1 MLVPFAN
8 TKFDNV
14 SSRDFYSRNKELKDC
29 NFNGGLSI
37 TFPDHESVIFYVEGM
52 PATALQEYN
61 RWVSL
66 GDDLIEPVENKAI
79 NVDAK
84 MTAFE
89 MPPGFLHIFL
99 HKHVDSTVNGELGS
113 YLSVRNMV
121 RNFEDEHS
129 TCFIK
134 VRDKEA
140 RGYVF
145 INFGKQVGAT
155 FESESG
161 KSYDENAMK
170 EMDKLKGKARVS
182 IYFLELSHAYMKSPP
197 AQPVIEAPVEPV
209 KEVKP
214 EPMPVRSLQ
223 MNPVEGVKSITY
235 ILDKPSSMPAPASMP
250 ASMPAPA
257 PEIIGTPQLKLIVV
271 MSDDRFVSLRHR
283 SKLRALETM
292 NEENIAWVD
301 RKTLASLN
309 VKGDH
314 KASLILSG
322 GKEYPVTLREM
333 EIVPEES
340 KYVILPL
347 KLRKRLDINKGAM
360 IGIKA

>member
-37 TFPDHESVIFYVEGM
+37 TFPDHESVIFYVEGE
-52 PATALQEYN
+52 PVTALQEYN
-61 RWVSL
+61 RWIAL
-66 GDDLIEPVENKAI
+66 GDELIEPVENKAI

-99 HKHVDSTVNGELGS
+99 HKHVDSAVNGELGS

-121 RNFEDEHS
+121 KNFEDEHS

-145 INFGKQVGAT
+145 INFGKQVGAA

-182 IYFLELSHAYMKSPP
+182 IYFLELSHAYMKSPL
-197 AQPVIEAPVEPV
+197 AQPVIEACEEPV

-214 EPMPVRSLQ
+214 EAMPVRSLQ

-235 ILDKPSSMPAPASMP
+235 ILDKPSST
-250 ASMPAPA
+250 PA
-257 PEIIGTPQLKLIVV
+257 PEVIGTPQLKLIVV
-271 MSDDRFVSLRHR
+271 MSNDRFVSLRHR
-283 SKLRALETM
+283 SKLRALETL

-309 VKGDH
+309 VKGDN
-314 KASLILSG
+314 KAILILSS

>member
-14 SSRDFYSRNKELKDC
+14 SSRDFYSRNKDLKDC
-29 NFNGGLSI
+29 NFNGALCI
-37 TFPDHESVIFYVEGM
+37 TFPDHESVIFYVEGE
-52 PATALQEYN
+52 PVTALQEYN
-61 RWVSL
+61 RWIAL

-79 NVDAK
+79 NVDAR

-89 MPPGFLHIFL
+89 LPPGFLHIFL

-113 YLSVRNMV
+113 YLSIRNMV
-121 RNFEDEHS
+121 KSFEDEHS

-145 INFGKQVGAT
+145 INFGKQVGAA

-182 IYFLELSHAYMKSPP
+182 IYFLELSSAYMKSPS
-197 AQPVIEAPVEPV
+197 AQPIIDVFEEPV

-214 EPMPVRSLQ
+214 PESMPVGSFKL
-223 MNPVEGVKSITY
+223 NPIEDVKSITY
-235 ILDKPSSMPAPASMP
+235 VLSKPNSTTLTATAPMVSP
-250 ASMPAPA
+250 
-257 PEIIGTPQLKLIVV
+257 THLKLIVV

-283 SKLRALETM
+283 SKLRTLETL
-292 NEENIAWVD
+292 NEESVVWVD
-301 RKTLASLN
+301 GKTLSSLN
-309 VKGDH
+309 VKGNH
-314 KASLILSG
+314 KARMVLSS

-333 EIVPEES
+333 EIYPEES

-347 KLRKRLDINKGAM
+347 KLRKRLDIKKGTM
-360 IGIKA
+360 VDIKA